1 MAAAACNTCG
11 WFKSTD
17 RHDTACVIADQHES
31 KTGHSE
37 IEVR

>member
-1 MAAAACNTCG
+1 MAAADCNTCG

-17 RHDTACVIADQHES
+17 RHDTACQLADQHEA
-31 KTGHSE
+31 KTGHQE